1 MLNLTPILKELGNV
15 LANPLYTQQIEKSDA
30 LISIANTLYN
40 DLNSAID
47 YTLTNKDDQSE
58 IAHLYELTR
67 LIFSSMTDLQR
78 SVYDKSGFDNK
89 ASKLK
94 DLMLEAELTI
104 KNFKF

>member
-1 MLNLTPILKELGNV
+1 MLNITPIVQELGNV

-30 LISIANTLYN
+30 LISIANTLYS

-47 YTLTNKDDQSE
+47 YTLTDKDDHSE
-58 IAHLYELTR
+58 LAHLNELRR
-67 LIFSSMTDLQR
+67 LIFSSMTDLQK

-89 ASKLK
+89 ANKLK

-104 KNFKF
+104 KNFNF